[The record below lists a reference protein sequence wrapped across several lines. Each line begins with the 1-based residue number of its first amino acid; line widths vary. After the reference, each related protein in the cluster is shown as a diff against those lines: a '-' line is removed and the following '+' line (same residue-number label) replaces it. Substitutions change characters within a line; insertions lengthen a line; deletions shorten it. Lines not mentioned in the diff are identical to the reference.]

1 MRPPGRFRCPGCGG
15 EVVLPRAEVSRTA
28 CRVCGAAFAIDGGI
42 VALTPPDDDRDYP
55 RDLVDLVAS
64 VESRHFWF
72 TARNDVILS
81 TMRSVIGPLA
91 GQRTLDVGCGAGFVL
106 AALEGA
112 GLDAHGIDMHHVAL
126 ARART
131 RIRGPLFRSNAA
143 VLPFFPDFDIVT
155 LFDVIEHVD
164 DDVGVLRQA
173 RGALA
178 PLGHV
183 VVTVPANP
191 KLWTSYDEV
200 IGHKRRYDRDTLA
213 RALVES
219 GFDVSYI
226 AYFNCLPLLA
236 QIAQRWMASAREG
249 PSKARVEIVRRALK
263 VPPEPLNALFRLS
276 IRAEAPL
283 RRLSWMRGGS
293 LIAVA
298 KDRG

>member
-1 MRPPGRFRCPGCGG
+1 
-15 EVVLPRAEVSRTA
+15 VLPPPEASRAA
-28 CRVCGAAFAIDGGI
+28 CPACKTAFAIDGGI
-42 VALTPPDDDRDYP
+42 VALSPPDDDRDYP
-55 RDLVDLVAS
+55 QDLVELVAS

-72 TARNDVILS
+72 TARNDVILT
-81 TMRSVIGPLA
+81 TMRSAIGPFA
-91 GQRTLDVGCGAGFVL
+91 GLRALDVGCGTGFVL

-112 GLDAHGIDMHHVAL
+112 GLDAYGIDMHHAAL

-131 RIRGPLFRSNAA
+131 RVRGPLFRSNAA

-173 RGALA
+173 HGALA
-178 PLGHV
+178 PGGHV

-200 IGHKRRYDRDTLA
+200 IGHKRRYDRDALA
-213 RALVES
+213 QALVKSRFE
-219 GFDVSYI
+219 VRYL

-236 QIAQRWMASAREG
+236 QIAQRWMASAAG
-249 PSKARVEIVRRALK
+249 NGQKAAGSRVEIVRRALK
-263 VPPEPLNALFRLS
+263 VPPEPLNTLFRLS
-276 IRAEAPL
+276 VRAEAPL
-283 RRLSWMRGGS
+283 RRLPWMRGGS

-298 KDRG
+298 RII